1 MTGGWKPTEE
11 AERVV
16 LVHGVPETAA
26 VWDRVAAGLGEPVVR
41 LSPPGFGAPVPDGWG
56 ATVEEYRSWLVGELE
71 ALGEP
76 VHLVGHDFGA
86 AHVVNVAMT
95 RPDLLRT
102 WAADVVGW
110 FDPAYVWHPLAQVWQ
125 TPGDGEAS
133 VESLTSLDVP
143 GRTELLASFGI
154 PRAVAEVLA
163 PGCDAELGRCV
174 LGLYRSAAQ
183 PALSRLGE
191 GLERAAARPGLAILP
206 TEDGGV
212 GDLAMRRRSA
222 ARAGAEVAV
231 LDGVDHWWPLTAA
244 EETVAVLRRFWAGRA
259 DATHRSGTAHTLHG
273 V

>member
-1 MTGGWKPTEE
+1 MI
-11 AERVV
+11 A
-16 LVHGVPETAA
+16 LVHGVPETTAI
-26 VWDRVAAGLGEPVVR
+26 WDRVVAMLDAPVVR

-56 ATVEEYRSWLVGELE
+56 ASVEEYRSWLVAELE
-71 ALGEP
+71 ALGES
-76 VHLVGHDFGA
+76 VDLVGHDFGA

-110 FDPAYVWHPLAQVWQ
+110 FDPGYVWHPLAQVWQ

-133 VESLTSLDVP
+133 VDSLTSLDVP
-143 GRTELLASFGI
+143 GRIELLASFGI
-154 PRAVAEVLA
+154 PRPVAEVLA
-163 PGCDAELGRCV
+163 PGCDAALGRCV

-183 PALSRLGE
+183 PALERLGA

-212 GDLAMRRRSA
+212 GDMAMRRRSA

-231 LDGVDHWWPLTAA
+231 LEGVDHWWPLTAPEQTA
-244 EETVAVLRRFWAGRA
+244 ARLRAFWAHA
-259 DATHRSGTAHTLHG
+259 HRGVPAHTS
-273 V
+273 

>member
-1 MTGGWKPTEE
+1 MI
-11 AERVV
+11 AR
-16 LVHGVPETAA
+16 VHGVPETAA
-26 VWDRVAAGLGEPVVR
+26 VWDRVAVGLGEPVVR

-56 ATVEEYRSWLVGELE
+56 ATLEEYRSWLVGELE
-71 ALGEP
+71 GLGEP

-110 FDPAYVWHPLAQVWQ
+110 FDPGYVWHRLAQVWQ
-125 TPGDGEAS
+125 RPGEGEAS
-133 VESLTSLDVP
+133 VESLTSLDAP
-143 GRTELLASFGI
+143 GRVELLASFGI

-163 PGCDAELGRCV
+163 PGCDEALGRCV

-183 PALSRLGE
+183 PALEQLGA

-212 GDLAMRRRSA
+212 GDMAMRRRSA
-222 ARAGAEVAV
+222 ARAGAAVAA
-231 LDGVDHWWPLTAA
+231 LEGVDHWWPLTAP
-244 EETVAVLRRFWAGRA
+244 ERTVAALRGFWRTCAGA
-259 DATHRSGTAHTLHG
+259 QGRSA
-273 V
+273 